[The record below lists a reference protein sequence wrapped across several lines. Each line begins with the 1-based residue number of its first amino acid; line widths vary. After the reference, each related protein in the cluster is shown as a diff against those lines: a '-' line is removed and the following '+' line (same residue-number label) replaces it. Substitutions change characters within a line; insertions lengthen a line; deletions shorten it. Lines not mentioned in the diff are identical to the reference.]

1 MPFLFNDYIRP
12 IVWHG
17 GEKNLD
23 LMDKLVIE
31 LVLTFPY
38 VTNPDG
44 TFNLTN
50 VTINLLTDLEVDINN
65 QVYAVKWGDG
75 TSPDQDTVSQDYNPN
90 KHVHTYIGGTNQPSL
105 SKTYLIECY
114 GYNFSKY
121 WDISVGS
128 SDNNQQ
134 GIGYWCA
141 TREVSR
147 RARRKILQD

>member
-1 MPFLFNDYIRP
+1 MPFLFKDYIRP

-23 LMDKLVIE
+23 LMDKLTIE
-31 LVLTFPY
+31 LELFFPFT
-38 VTNPDG
+38 VNPDG

-65 QVYAVKWGDG
+65 QVYAVKWGDN
-75 TSPDQDTVSQDYNPN
+75 TSPAQDTVSQDYNPN
-90 KHVHTYIGGTNQPSL
+90 KHIHTYIGGTNQSSK
-105 SKTYLIECY
+105 SKTYIIDCY

-121 WDISVGS
+121 WGVPRYETGDY
-128 SDNNQQ
+128 NN
-134 GIGYWCA
+134 GIGYKFTA
-141 TREVSR
+141 REVSR